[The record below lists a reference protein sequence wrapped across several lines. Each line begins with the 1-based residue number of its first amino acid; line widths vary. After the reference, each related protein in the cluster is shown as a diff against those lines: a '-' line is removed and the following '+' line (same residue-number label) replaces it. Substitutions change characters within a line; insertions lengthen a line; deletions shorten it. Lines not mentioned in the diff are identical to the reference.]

1 MKRSSHRLMIVRLL
15 LVAFAELACSERAA
29 TRAVWDGGSALA
41 APLGVWVPAHGYELR
56 VIAVRSCAAPDAG
69 AAGADR
75 RRVALEVEL
84 TATGDSRVPVNSF
97 YARLVDE
104 EGRAL
109 APVMRG
115 CEPAL
120 RRAPLARGQTAR
132 GLWTFDL
139 TSPPRRLDLVYRPR
153 LLDPAQDT
161 TTRVA
166 VGSL

>member
-1 MKRSSHRLMIVRLL
+1 MKCSSHRLTIVRLV
-15 LVAFAELACSERAA
+15 LVAFAELACSDRAA
-29 TRAVWDGGSALA
+29 TRVVWDGGSALA
-41 APLGVWVPAHGYELR
+41 APLGVWVPAKGYELR

-69 AAGADR
+69 ADR

-84 TATGDSRVPVNSF
+84 TATGDTRVPVNSF

-115 CEPAL
+115 CEPEL
-120 RRAPLARGQTAR
+120 RRRPIARGQTAR

-153 LLDPAQDT
+153 LLDPAEDT
-161 TTRVA
+161 TARVA